1 MSYAIELK
9 AVTKEYSNFKL
20 NNISFQIPKGCIMG
34 IIGENGAGKS
44 TTIKTIL
51 GLISINSGE
60 VLINGKKINKK
71 DGSIK
76 ENIGVVFDECCFPEE
91 LNIEQIAKIMKEL
104 CETWDQIKFLYYLK
118 KFDLPLKKAVKEY
131 SKGMKTKLSI
141 AVALSHGAKLLILD
155 EPTSGLDPVI
165 REEILDVFLEF
176 IQNEEN
182 TILLSSHITSDLE
195 KIADY
200 IIFIHKGELKFC
212 TPKDEML
219 DTYGIVIC
227 NQEQYEKINKELI
240 LAVRKNKYNIEILV
254 KNRYAVA
261 ESISDIIVQK
271 ATLEEIMLFEIKG
284 ERE

>member
-9 AVTKEYSNFKL
+9 GVTKEYPNFRL

-44 TTIKTIL
+44 TTIKAIL

-60 VLINGKKINKK
+60 VIINGRKVEKK
-71 DGSIK
+71 DGSIR

-91 LNIEQIAKIMKEL
+91 LNIAQIEKIMKEL
-104 CETWDQIKFLYYLK
+104 YETWDQSQFSHYLK
-118 KFDLPLKKAVKEY
+118 KFDLPPKKVVKEY

-141 AVALSHGAKLLILD
+141 AVALSHKAKLLILD

-195 KIADY
+195 KVADY
-200 IIFIHKGELKFC
+200 IIFVHKGELKFC
-212 TPKDEML
+212 NPKDEML
-219 DTYGIVIC
+219 DTYGIAIC
-227 NQEQYEKINKELI
+227 NQEQYEKIDKELI
-240 LAVRKNKYNIEILV
+240 LAVRKNKFNIEILV
-254 KNRYAVA
+254 NNRYAVA
-261 ESISDIIVQK
+261 ESISDIMVQK

-284 ERE
+284 ERR